1 MQIPDSSVPIE
12 RPCLYLVATPIGN
25 LSDITLRA
33 LAVLAACDLIFAED
47 TRTSRRLLDHYA
59 IDRPI
64 TAVHEHNERDIAA
77 RLVHRI
83 ADEQLAVALVSD
95 AGTPL
100 ISDPGYPLMQAALEA
115 GLTVRPVPGASAVLA
130 ALCVSGLP
138 SDRFAFEGFL
148 PAKEHA
154 ARAALG
160 ELARESRTLIFF
172 ESPRR
177 VRRTLVLLQEAFGPT
192 RPVAVARE
200 LTKLHETVYRGELA
214 AVATLIEQDTFG
226 STGEFVLV
234 VAPAPPSPKG
244 EEGIRTMLQA
254 LAPHLPRSRAVEVTT
269 DVLACPRNEVYRIA
283 LTLTD
288 AFVR

>member
-1 MQIPDSSVPIE
+1 M
-12 RPCLYLVATPIGN
+12 YLVATPIGN

-33 LAVLAACDLIFAED
+33 LSVLAACDLILAED

-77 RLVHRI
+77 RMVERI
-83 ADEQLAVALVSD
+83 ADERLAVALVSD

-100 ISDPGYPLMQAALEA
+100 ISDPGYPLMQAALDA
-115 GLTVRPVPGASAVLA
+115 SLVVHPVPGASAVLA

-148 PAKEHA
+148 PAKEQA
-154 ARAALG
+154 ARTALG
-160 ELARESRTLIFF
+160 DLAHESRTLIFF

-177 VRRTLVLLQEAFGPT
+177 VRRTLALLAECFGPT

-200 LTKLHETVYRGELA
+200 LTKLHETVYRGDLA
-214 AVATLIEQDTFG
+214 TVEALIGQDSFG

-234 VAPAPPSPKG
+234 VAPAPPAPRG
-244 EEGIRTMLQA
+244 EEEIRTMLLA

-269 DVLACPRNEVYRIA
+269 SVLACPRNEVYRIA

-288 AFVR
+288 GFAG